1 MIFSGSQ
8 GILGRGLLLL
18 GLIVSVS
25 SLAETAAAGTLEDVK
40 ARGKLV
46 CGVSEGLRGFSEKD
60 ARGTWSG
67 FDVDFCKAVALAVL
81 GDSAKIDYV
90 PLSATDRFKA
100 LTDKKIDLLSRN
112 STWTLT
118 RDAGLG
124 LEFVGVNY
132 FDGQGFMVPTL
143 YGATNP
149 LELSGATIC
158 VVSGTT
164 TQDNA
169 AAYFEKAGLKVSFL
183 TFAERQDARKAY
195 AAGKCDAYT
204 ADRSALAAERSLLP
218 APDDQTILKDVI
230 SKEPLGPV
238 VRDDDPKWVNTV
250 RWVLF
255 GMIDSEEIGLS
266 SSTVATDKAAEAA
279 RLGALSGAALGLSD
293 DWLAKVIGGVGNYG
307 EVFARNIGEDTSMQ
321 LSRGVNAL
329 WTQGG
334 ILYAPPIQ

>member
-8 GILGRGLLLL
+8 GILGRGLLVL
-18 GLIVSVS
+18 GLVVSVS
-25 SLAETAAAGTLEDVK
+25 FLAQQAAAGTLEDVK

-60 ARGTWSG
+60 AGGTWSG

-81 GDSAKIDYV
+81 GDSAKVDYV
-90 PLSATDRFKA
+90 PLSAGDRFKA

-124 LEFVGVNY
+124 LEFVGVSY

-149 LELSGATIC
+149 LELSGASIC

-195 AAGKCDAYT
+195 ADGKCDAYT

-266 SSTVATDKAAEAA
+266 STSVGTDKAAEAA
-279 RLGALSGAALGLSD
+279 RLGALSGPALGLSD

-321 LSRGVNAL
+321 LSRGLNAL